1 MENCREGQKELHCV
15 LIGESIDIR
24 MKKCD
29 ILRGSW
35 EKVKDMLYGL
45 MEEALTKR
53 QEAEGEVTELKMSN
67 EDWHDWE

>member
-1 MENCREGQKELHCV
+1 M
-15 LIGESIDIR
+15 IGESIDIR